1 MRKKRD
7 SPENTSQSPNEKA
20 PRKPGFLR
28 STYRLL
34 FYILRDT
41 IQLKIYP
48 SIKNLFQKIQSRSQ
62 GYYKG
67 VKHDPSHE
75 WMNPVAGAHMSTV
88 TFSYRLIFY
97 IIFTFFI
104 LFIIWANFFYIDEYV
119 RAQGAVEPESELKM
133 ISHYEGGIVEDI
145 YVKDGQS
152 VKKGDPLIKI
162 KDTSSEATY
171 QESMKTYFDSL
182 AQKERLLAQ
191 IHQKPLVLSPE
202 IGTYSS
208 LIVQQTMERYQSRMN
223 SLKNDK
229 EIIQDQIKQHENEL
243 EQAKEKIK
251 ALKVVAEIS
260 LEKAELLKGLL
271 DKKLIAR
278 TQYLQAKLE
287 YENRHM
293 EMTTTKN
300 ALPELKAKISE
311 ARNKLDQVDLSYN
324 QKDWQE
330 LKEHE
335 LKFLAAEKVV
345 ATGKDREERSIVR
358 SPVDGIVK
366 ELMVKTKGSAIL
378 SGRDLLSIVPS
389 HDKLIVEALVI
400 PQDIG
405 FIKIG
410 DESEVKLMPFD
421 YSIYGVLRGKVIH
434 ISADSIQDPKDPKV
448 NYYKVKVRTNQ
459 QYLTHNGIKHWM
471 SPGMTAQVNIVTA
484 KRKVIYY
491 LLKPIAKTLEDPLRE
506 R

>member
-1 MRKKRD
+1 MRKSRNIPEQDDVSSK
-7 SPENTSQSPNEKA
+7 SPKL
-20 PRKPGFLR
+20 GFIK
-28 STYRLL
+28 STFRLI
-34 FYILRDT
+34 YYVIRDT
-41 IQLKIYP
+41 VQLKIYP
-48 SIKNLFQKIQSRSQ
+48 SIRKLFQKIQSKSE

-75 WMNPVAGAHMSTV
+75 WMNPVAGAHTHTV

-97 IIFTFFI
+97 IISIFFI
-104 LFIIWANFFYIDEYV
+104 FFLIWANFFHIDEYV
-119 RAQGAVEPESELKM
+119 RAQGTVEPESELKM
-133 ISHYEGGIVEDI
+133 ISHFEGGIVEDI
-145 YVKDGQS
+145 YVKDGQN

-171 QESMKTYFDSL
+171 QESMKTYYDSM

-191 IHQKPLVLSPE
+191 IHQKPLVLTPA
-202 IGTYSS
+202 IGTYSPVV
-208 LIVQQTMERYQSRMN
+208 VQTTMERYHSRMN

-229 EIIQDQIKQHENEL
+229 EIIEDQIKQHENEL
-243 EQAKEKIK
+243 NQAMEKIK

-260 LEKAELLKGLL
+260 LEKASLLKGLL

-287 YENRHM
+287 YESRHM
-293 EMTTTKN
+293 ELITTKN

-311 ARNKLDQVDLSYN
+311 AKNKLDQVDLSYN

-330 LKEHE
+330 LKEQE

-345 ATGKDREERSIVR
+345 ATGKDREERAIVR

-389 HDKLIVEALVI
+389 NDKLIVEAMVI

-405 FIKIG
+405 FIKMG
-410 DESEVKLMPFD
+410 DEAEVKLMPFD

-448 NYYKVKVRTNQ
+448 SYYKVKVRTKQN
-459 QYLTHNGIKHWM
+459 YLKHNGVKYKM

-491 LLKPIAKTLEDPLRE
+491 LLKPIVKTLEDPLRE